1 MDNKLEAGLVN
12 GGKSEI
18 EKKLAELEDLLKD
31 LSDTDDEETWDE
43 EEMARNERVLQFVL
57 NSGEKDEDTEDAAE
71 LEESSNVDSV
81 NVSKHHININMRNQ
95 NMFKLNA
102 KTGENWI

>member
-1 MDNKLEAGLVN
+1 MDKNLEAGIVN

-18 EKKLAELEDLLKD
+18 EKKLAELED

-57 NSGEKDEDTEDAAE
+57 NSGERDEETEDAAE
-71 LEESSNVDSV
+71 LEESSNVDSF

-102 KTGENWI
+102 KTGEKVKKL